1 MRTVPVLLIILLGL
15 FLSADKRSISY
26 YMKPNHLINSTSPY
40 LLQHAY
46 NPVEWHEWGDEAL
59 GKAKAEDKP
68 ILVSIGYSSC
78 HWCHVMERESFE
90 NEEIAS
96 LMNKNFVCIKVDRE
110 ERPDIDQ
117 IYMEAVQAM
126 GINGGWPLNVFA
138 TPDQK
143 PFYGGTYFPPANWSQ
158 LLRQIAKLY
167 QEKRAEISAN
177 AEQLADHIAKS
188 DLASFRTDPEKVGLK
203 LDNLDTIYQL
213 LSKNFDVVWGGHDRA
228 PKFIMPAQWSYLL
241 RYAKLTGN
249 KTSLDHTLFTLD
261 KIAQGGI
268 YDQVAGGFA
277 RYSVDEKWFAPHFEK
292 MLYDNAQLLS
302 LYSEAYKISKKESY
316 RVVLQETVDWL
327 KREMTNDRGGF
338 YSALDADS
346 EGEEGK
352 YYVWTKQELE
362 PLIPEKLRWV
372 FDYYSV
378 ADSGNW
384 EHGNN
389 ILFVQQSKA
398 DFINEHSLNERQ
410 FDDGLAEVKQ
420 RLLKARGE
428 RIRPG
433 LDDKVIAGWNAMT
446 IIGLL
451 DAYTALGGPEVLH
464 LALQNMR
471 FIESNLIS
479 DGRLHRSWKGRRSG
493 NEGFLEDYA
502 YLIAAYL
509 KLYQVTFDESYLSK
523 AQQWLDYTDQ
533 HFFDEKESFYFYAS
547 SKAEQLIAR
556 KKEVFDNVIPSSNAV
571 MARNS
576 YHIGIILDETRY
588 RSRGIAMTKSLA
600 NVLLKEPAYASYWAT
615 NYAEMCVNMA
625 EVVMVGEK
633 AKEVNAE
640 MQKRFLP
647 FALFMGTTTQSTLPL
662 LQEKAS
668 PRHPATIFVCY
679 NKTCK
684 LPVHTVEEAIAQM
697 KTK

>member
-1 MRTVPVLLIILLGL
+1 MRPAPVLLIFFLGL

-59 GKAKAEDKP
+59 SKAKAEDKP

-96 LMNKNFVCIKVDRE
+96 LMNKHFVCIKVDRE

-138 TPDQK
+138 TPDEK

-158 LLRQIAKLY
+158 LLKQIAKLY

-188 DLASFRTDPEKVGLK
+188 DLANFRTDPEKVGLK
-203 LDNLDTIYQL
+203 VDDLDTIYQQ
-213 LSKNFDVVWGGHDRA
+213 LSKNFDGEWGGHDRA

-302 LYSEAYKISKKESY
+302 LYSEAYKISKKETY
-316 RVVLQETVDWL
+316 QTILRETIGWL
-327 KREMTNDRGGF
+327 KREMTHEQGGF

-362 PLIPEKLRWV
+362 KLIPANLKWA

-389 ILFVQQSKA
+389 ILFIQQTN
-398 DFINEHSLNERQ
+398 DQFINEHSLTKQQ
-410 FDDGLAEVKQ
+410 FEDGLAEVKQ
-420 RLLKARGE
+420 RLLKAREE

-446 IIGLL
+446 IVGLL
-451 DAYTALGGPEVLH
+451 DAHTALGDPEVLH
-464 LALQNMR
+464 LAVQNMR
-471 FIESNLIS
+471 FIEANMIS
-479 DGRLHRSWKGRRSG
+479 DGRLHRSWKGKRST

-502 YLIAAYL
+502 YLIAAYI
-509 KLYQVTFDESYLSK
+509 KLYQVTFDESYLK
-523 AQQWLDYTDQ
+523 QARQWLDYTDQ

-547 SKAEQLIAR
+547 SKAERLIAR
-556 KKEVFDNVIPSSNAV
+556 KKEVFDNVIPSSNGV
-571 MARNS
+571 MARNNF
-576 YHIGIILDETRY
+576 HLGIILDESAY

-600 NVLLKEPAYASYWAT
+600 NVLLKEPGYASYWAT
-615 NYAEMCVNMA
+615 NYAEMSTAMA
-625 EVVMVGEK
+625 EVVIVGE
-633 AKEVNAE
+633 NAPE
-640 MQKRFLP
+640 MNEKLQQQFLP
-647 FALFMGTTTQSTLPL
+647 FALFMGTTTESTLPL
-662 LQEKAS
+662 LLEKTS
-668 PRHPATIFVCY
+668 PKHPVTIFVCY

-684 LPVHTVEEAIAQM
+684 LPVHTAEEAIAQM
-697 KTK
+697 KSK